1 VPGRRQV
8 ALLAVA
14 VAVLAAATA
23 LAWGRGGGGPS
34 APPAAGT
41 VGLDGAA
48 LFRTKGCAVC
58 HLAEGA
64 EDGYGIGPDLR
75 GLPATAGERVP
86 GLGAEAYVRQ
96 SILDPGAFPAR
107 SPEDGFDAMP
117 SLPVSPAELDALVAH
132 LLADG
137 G

>member
-1 VPGRRQV
+1 VPGRRQA

-23 LAWGRGGGGPS
+23 LAWGRGGGGE
-34 APPAAGT
+34 PAAIASAGA
-41 VGLDGAA
+41 LDGAA
-48 LFRTKGCAVC
+48 LFIAKGCAVC

-64 EDGYGIGPDLR
+64 QDGYGIGPDLR
-75 GLPATAGERVP
+75 GLPTTAGSRAP
-86 GLGAEAYVRQ
+86 GLDAEGYVRQ
-96 SILDPGAFPAR
+96 SIRDPGAYPPGMR
-107 SPEDGFDAMP
+107 GAMP
-117 SLPVSPAELDALVAH
+117 TLPVSPSELDALVAY